1 MIFLPRAASLPS
13 QEFDLRNVYVTDGDV
28 PLARDLHVRRF
39 YPYTNMHSDASFN
52 DKFNNQL
59 MVNWKLNY
67 THKGLPMKG
76 PAPHKNTISLE
87 HSRLLGWHTNIH
99 RGNGRNKI
107 IQHPGCSS
115 PAYTVK
121 IGILRQF
128 DAIGVGR
135 DALLLLNYRWF
146 TRQNK
151 AGGMRAQCVEEE
163 THCDC
168 ALCAGTPTEFCCFGS
183 SFAVV
188 AVAVITWA
196 LSSLQVLLRC
206 C

>member
-1 MIFLPRAASLPS
+1 M
-13 QEFDLRNVYVTDGDV
+13 ET
-28 PLARDLHVRRF
+28 
-39 YPYTNMHSDASFN
+39 
-52 DKFNNQL
+52 
-59 MVNWKLNY
+59 LNY
-67 THKGLPMKG
+67 TNEGLPMKG

-99 RGNGRNKI
+99 RGSGRNKI
-107 IQHPGCSS
+107 IQHPGYGS
-115 PAYTVK
+115 PAYTVN
-121 IGILRQF
+121 IGIRRQF
-128 DAIGVGR
+128 DAIAVGMGCFTFV
-135 DALLLLNYRWF
+135 NYRWF
-146 TRQNK
+146 KRQNK

>member
-1 MIFLPRAASLPS
+1 METLSC
-13 QEFDLRNVYVTDGDV
+13 
-28 PLARDLHVRRF
+28 
-39 YPYTNMHSDASFN
+39 TND
-52 DKFNNQL
+52 
-59 MVNWKLNY
+59 
-67 THKGLPMKG
+67 GLPMKG

-87 HSRLLGWHTNIH
+87 HRFLGWHTNIH
-99 RGNGRNKI
+99 RGSSRNKI
-107 IQHPGCSS
+107 IQHPGYGS
-115 PAYTVK
+115 PAYTIK
-121 IGILRQF
+121 IGIRRQF
-128 DAIGVGR
+128 DAIAVGMGCFTFV
-135 DALLLLNYRWF
+135 NYRWF
-146 TRQNK
+146 KRQNK